1 MNLLPDETYP
11 DTKDEQIAFMEKYA
25 RGTPTQKVV
34 AKFWL
39 LHSATAADRKLEAPE
54 VLVVAM
60 ATVFGCTHDEARE
73 AIAMMDRIGMRVR
86 VQ

>member
-1 MNLLPDETYP
+1 VNLMHDEQYP
-11 DTKDEQIAFMEKYA
+11 DTKDEQVAFMERYA
-25 RGTPTQKVV
+25 KGTTAQKVV

-39 LHSATAADRKLEAPE
+39 LHSATAADRKLDDSS

-73 AIAMMDRIGMRVR
+73 AIALMNRIGMRVR

>member
-1 MNLLPDETYP
+1 VNLMHDEQYP
-11 DTKDEQIAFMEKYA
+11 DTKDEQVAFMEKCA
-25 RGTPTQKVV
+25 NTAQKVV

-39 LHSATAADRKLEAPE
+39 LHSATAADRKLDDST

-73 AIAMMDRIGMRVR
+73 AIALMNRIGMRVR
-86 VQ
+86 IQ